1 MKMKK
6 KSRILGI
13 CLILIFTMI
22 LGFTIGVIAAYTS
35 RSYVKGV
42 ATTPKQ
48 GLALSSD
55 YLVVVAQSATDD
67 KYGVR
72 KILLDEKNEDD
83 ETPYTFSFYIQN
95 SSDGVVNKKSMQYTL
110 FISDLPDG
118 ARELRDQTIG
128 EDEDITA
135 SVKGGFQAPLMP
147 AYTKVTHNYTISIP
161 KDAVRDSKD
170 ILIKAIPDTDSDSS
184 GNMLATKVQLSIV
197 GAVAGFSYNG
207 FFLDKTQKNAP
218 HEFVAFNYEVEVS
231 NASEAHTMVLTW
243 DTHYVE
249 IDPLFLQQIEE
260 TKTGNTDG
268 RLEFTMDAMHSSY
281 LIKFYRLDGRN
292 EEDEWQSSWQELEK
306 VITFTEKTS

>member
-1 MKMKK
+1 MG
-6 KSRILGI
+6 SCI
-13 CLILIFTMI
+13 ILIMVSV
-22 LGFTIGVIAAYTS
+22 IGVIAAYTS
-35 RSYVKGV
+35 RSFVKGV

-55 YLVVVAQSATDD
+55 YLVIVAQSATED

-83 ETPYTFSFYIQN
+83 DTPYTFSFYIQN
-95 SSDGVVNKKSMQYTL
+95 SSDGVVNEKSMQYTL
-110 FISDLPDG
+110 FITDLPEG
-118 ARELRDQTIG
+118 ATVSRSPIIG

-135 SVKGGFQAPLMP
+135 SVNSGFQAPLMP

-197 GAVAGFSYNG
+197 GVVAGFSYNG

-218 HEFVAFNYEVEVS
+218 YEFVAFNYEVEVF
-231 NASEAHTMVLTW
+231 NASETHTMILTW
-243 DTHYVE
+243 DTQYVE

-260 TKTGNTDG
+260 TITTKTDG
-268 RLEFTMDAMHSSY
+268 HLEFSMDAERNSY
-281 LIKFYRLDGRN
+281 LIKFYRLDGQN
-292 EEDEWQSSWQELEK
+292 DSDLWQSSWEELEK
-306 VITFTEKTS
+306 VIIFKESNE